1 MFSRNRTLRDG
12 LIAAGII
19 LAVVVVFTLSINA
32 LSLLIRND
40 AQQLYDFVTSAKR
53 FHDKVGEANV
63 INNIETINHRI
74 SHESFEDSSSIDIA
88 LRQGMLSA
96 RGYRDQLKW
105 LYPTEN
111 TIELLE
117 SLFNES
123 RLLERCYS
131 RLFLAWSEKQA
142 GDEQAYLQYLN
153 ESDLAYRE
161 FVSVR
166 ERNKATIINWLQEI
180 SSHPSN

>member
-1 MFSRNRTLRDG
+1 MLFHNRTIRDG

-32 LSLLIRND
+32 LSLLTRND

-63 INNIETINHRI
+63 INNIENINYQI
-74 SHESFEDSSSIDIA
+74 AHESFEDPSLIDIA

-117 SLFNES
+117 SLFKES

-131 RLFLAWSEKQA
+131 KLFLAWSEKQA
-142 GDEQAYLQYLN
+142 GDEKAYLQYLG
-153 ESDLAYRE
+153 ESDLTYRE
-161 FVSVR
+161 FISVR
-166 ERNKATIINWLQEI
+166 ERNKATISNLLQEI
-180 SSHPSN
+180 NSESS

>member
-1 MFSRNRTLRDG
+1 MLLRNRTVRDG

-19 LAVVVVFTLSINA
+19 LAVVVIFTLLINA
-32 LSLLIRND
+32 LSSLSRND
-40 AQQLYDFVTSAKR
+40 TQQLYDFVTSVKR
-53 FHDKVGEANV
+53 FHDKVGETNV
-63 INNIETINHRI
+63 INNIENIGHQI
-74 SHESFEDSSSIDIA
+74 FYESFEDSSSIDIA

-131 RLFLAWSEKQA
+131 KLFLAWSEKQA
-142 GDEQAYLQYLN
+142 GDEQAYLQYLG

-161 FVSVR
+161 FISVR
-166 ERNKATIINWLQEI
+166 EQNKATISNLLQEI
-180 SSHPSN
+180 TSESS